1 MNMTPKDTA
10 KFYKDNNYVVIKNFI
25 SPELARFVYNY
36 CLIRATRA
44 ATMVNNRWPDYRP
57 DVDGTFT
64 DQQVPGTY
72 SCYSDPVMETLLSFG
87 HQGMQNITGLRLHMT
102 YSYWRLYKQGDVLK
116 RHKDR
121 PSCEISTTLCLGYDN
136 SNLKDQKDNWQDY
149 DWPMWVD
156 KSGSFGKK
164 GIPIHMK
171 PGDMIVYRG
180 CLVEHWREPFLGNNH
195 AQVFLHYNNADGPYK
210 DNCLFDG
217 RPHLGLPPVFKDP
230 RKMQAMTDADRIL
243 LEDQSKEKIKKSKSK
258 KIKSKKK

>member
-1 MNMTPKDTA
+1 MTPKDTA

-57 DVDGTFT
+57 DVDGTFQ

-121 PSCEISTTLCLGYDN
+121 PSCEISTTLCLGYDV
-136 SNLKDQKDNWQDY
+136 SNLGYNYNWPIFVKNKDNIE
-149 DWPMWVD
+149 
-156 KSGSFGKK
+156 
-164 GIPIHMK
+164 IPILLE
-171 PGDMIVYRG
+171 PGDMVLYKG
-180 CLVEHWREPFLGNNH
+180 CILEHWREPFLGNNH
-195 AQVFLHYNNADGPYK
+195 AQVFLHYNDKNGKFNNLY
-210 DNCLFDG
+210 DN
-217 RPHLGLPPVFKDP
+217 RPELGLPSSFK
-230 RKMQAMTDADRIL
+230 IN
-243 LEDQSKEKIKKSKSK
+243 E
-258 KIKSKKK
+258 